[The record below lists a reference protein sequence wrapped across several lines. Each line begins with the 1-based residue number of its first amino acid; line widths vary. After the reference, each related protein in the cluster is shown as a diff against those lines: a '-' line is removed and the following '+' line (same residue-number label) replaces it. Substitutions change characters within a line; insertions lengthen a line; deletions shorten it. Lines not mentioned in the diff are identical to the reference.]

1 MKRKFT
7 GWQFIYQLLVKCI
20 ISIITLLLLTPCM
33 NLVVEIITNS
43 EHKEAFYLA
52 HYRDEPEIFFN
63 SILGIEDET
72 EVN

>member
-1 MKRKFT
+1 
-7 GWQFIYQLLVKCI
+7 
-20 ISIITLLLLTPCM
+20 M
-33 NLVVEIITNS
+33 NLVVEFITHT

>member
-1 MKRKFT
+1 MKKKFT
-7 GWQFIYQLLVKCI
+7 AWQFTYQLFVKLI
-20 ISIITLLLLTPCM
+20 IATITACLFISCM
-33 NLVVEIITNS
+33 NLVVNVIT
-43 EHKEAFYLA
+43 ETKHKEAFYSA